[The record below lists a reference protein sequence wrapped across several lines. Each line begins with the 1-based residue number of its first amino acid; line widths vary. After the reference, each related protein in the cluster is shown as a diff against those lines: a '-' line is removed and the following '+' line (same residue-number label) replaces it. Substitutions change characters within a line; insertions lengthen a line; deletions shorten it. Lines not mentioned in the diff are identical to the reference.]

1 MIWKKFL
8 FNDKTVNIHLWDL
21 SGQKNLEQN
30 IETYFKQSNAII
42 LVYDVTNESS
52 FIAINDWMKEI
63 KKKENTNPII
73 VLVGQEI

>member
-1 MIWKKFL
+1 MFNKIIGVDFDMKKFL

-42 LVYDVTNESS
+42 LVYDVTNES
-52 FIAINDWMKEI
+52 
-63 KKKENTNPII
+63 
-73 VLVGQEI
+73 